1 MTKSVTPLGNGR
13 EQDQLG
19 NMTKVSY
26 NNNRLEDIYLL
37 LKHILPILEQYQAI
51 LFRFMVYPLW

>member
-1 MTKSVTPLGNGR
+1 MTKSVTPLGKGR

-19 NMTKVSY
+19 KVTKVSY
-26 NNNRLEDIYLL
+26 NNNRPEDIYLL

-51 LFRFMVYPLW
+51 LFRLMVYPLW